1 MTVTNRR
8 SSKETGQPSRQE
20 WVKRDLVSSVMMS
33 TEPAKAVGGEAIGGS
48 VADGVGAG
56 AAVVGAT
63 VDVSGATT
71 VVEVATTVVEVA
83 SVVEV
88 VEVVVEDARVVDVDG
103 AAVSSLGAEG
113 SFVDGSAVDD

>member
-1 MTVTNRR
+1 
-8 SSKETGQPSRQE
+8 
-20 WVKRDLVSSVMMS
+20 MS

-48 VADGVGAG
+48 VADGAGAG

-71 VVEVATTVVEVA
+71 VVEEDVEVVEVA
-83 SVVEV
+83 SI

-103 AAVSSLGAEG
+103 AAVSSLGAED